1 MLFPWFALRRTKK
14 RKPNKKSVLRRAR
27 LRRASDEH
35 AACESATRPDC
46 RRAKLARSA
55 LAARTPRGPESGAPA
70 APRARWWR
78 WSTRASS
85 SSSRSPSLPPSFLS
99 PRPPTHHPVV
109 TTRAGAGSSATS
121 SSSTS
126 ARPTCRRRHW
136 RCSPNPRPRRML
148 IDNRIA
154 SRVGGCCIGSDP
166 ISIAGA
172 ARVCVV
178 DRPARCELAPGAG
191 RRRRVCAAQAPGP
204 HGRCRMTCGRWAR
217 GEGGA
222 QARPPTWRVCVC
234 VCVQMAQS
242 EMLHVR
248 CARRLLVRFGD
259 REALYSTTISSLG
272 A

>member
-1 MLFPWFALRRTKK
+1 MSTA
-14 RKPNKKSVLRRAR
+14 RRAGGAGSPEESIGRARR
-27 LRRASDEH
+27 LRV
-35 AACESATRPDC
+35 RPTPTAD
-46 RRAKLARSA
+46 APNSRSA
-55 LAARTPRGPESGAPA
+55 ERPGRWHGCPRGPESGAPA

-85 SSSRSPSLPPSFLS
+85 SSSRSPSLPPSFLC

-217 GEGGA
+217 GKGGA
-222 QARPPTWRVCVC
+222 QARPPTWRVC
-234 VCVQMAQS
+234 ANGTIGNA
-242 EMLHVR
+242 LRAVR
-248 CARRLLVRFGD
+248 AASPGEVRGSGGTLLD
-259 REALYSTTISSLG
+259 HHQQPWSL